1 MSAQIIDSIDGIIV
15 QEISNRMSPSEL
27 ADCQAEV
34 LRLLRETGGGS
45 ILCLCEDFEGFTN
58 GDWSDLSFQR
68 EADPLIRKM
77 AIVGDKETEEM
88 ALIFAAKGRRPFP
101 IEYFTTGHLRE
112 SHAWLKS

>member
-15 QEISNRMSPSEL
+15 QEISDKMSPSEL

-34 LRLLRETGGGS
+34 LRLLRESGGGS
-45 ILCLCEDFEGFTN
+45 ILCLCEDFEGFSS

-77 AIVGDKETEEM
+77 AIVGSEETEDM
-88 ALIFAAKGRRPFP
+88 ALAFAAKGHRPFP
-101 IEYFTTGHLRE
+101 IEYFSTGHLRE
-112 SHAWLKS
+112 AHAWLKS